1 MRPQL
6 IDIRSKI
13 NQILLPPT
21 CVLCGALAQENL
33 ICGGCEADLP
43 WHDGLQCPVCA
54 LPTGTGETCGNCLK
68 SPPAFDATHAL
79 LAYQFP
85 INAVLQRYKYSS
97 FLAVA
102 HMMGELFARKQH
114 GSPLP
119 DFILPMPLH
128 PSRLKERG
136 FNQAVEIGRILGR
149 RLDVPLDIQAA
160 KRMRATPPQAN
171 LAFKERHRNVRGV
184 FACEPRLT
192 GRHIAL
198 LDDVMTTGASLNA
211 LAQAVKQA
219 GAARVECWV
228 VARTLPE

>member
-21 CVLCGALAQENL
+21 CLLCGIEAQENL
-33 ICGGCEADLP
+33 VCRACEADLP

-54 LPTGTGETCGNCLK
+54 LSSGTGETCGTCLK

-85 INAVLQRYKYSS
+85 INAVLQRYKYSG

-102 HMMGELFARKQH
+102 HLMGELFARKLESQ
-114 GSPLP
+114 PLP
-119 DFILPMPLH
+119 DIILPMPLH
-128 PSRLKERG
+128 ASRLMERG
-136 FNQAVEIGRILGR
+136 FNQAVEIGRILAR
-149 RLDVPLDIQAA
+149 RLGAPLETGLA
-160 KRMRATPPQAN
+160 KRTRATPPQAN

-184 FACEPRLT
+184 FACAPRLA
-192 GRHIAL
+192 GKRVAL

-211 LAQAVKQA
+211 LAEAAKQA
-219 GAARVECWV
+219 GAERVECWV
-228 VARTLPE
+228 VARTLP